1 MRRQSKYNPVTN
13 AFEPAARFIAV
24 AGGYW
29 LMLIA
34 VATCVEVISRKVF
47 AFSLLGVDE
56 VGGYTLAVLAALGFS
71 YALVD
76 RAHTRIDFMIGRLPT
91 SIRAAANVLAM
102 ITLAAM
108 ALFAVWRGINVLME
122 SLEFQSRAPTPL
134 QTPLWIPQ
142 TFWLAGL
149 AFFALVATALA
160 LHAGVLMVRDRERL
174 NTFYG
179 PPTLEE
185 EIDKE
190 VGALRER
197 QDSPT

>member
-1 MRRQSKYNPVTN
+1 MRRQSEQNPVAN

-34 VATCVEVISRKVF
+34 VATCIEVISRKVF
-47 AFSLLGVDE
+47 SFSLLGVDE

-76 RAHTRIDFMIGRLPT
+76 RAHTRIDFMIGRLPA
-91 SIRAAANVLAM
+91 SVKAAANALAM
-102 ITLAAM
+102 FSLAAM
-108 ALFAVWRGINVLME
+108 ALFAVWRGLDVLKE
-122 SLEFQSRAPTPL
+122 SIEFQSRAPTPL

-142 TFWLAGL
+142 TLWLAGL
-149 AFFALVATALA
+149 AFFALVATTLA
-160 LHAGVLMVRDRERL
+160 LHAGALMIRDRGRL

-185 EIDKE
+185 EIEKE
-190 VGALRER
+190 VGALHER
-197 QDSPT
+197 RDRPT

>member
-1 MRRQSKYNPVTN
+1 MKRQPQLNPVAN
-13 AFEPAARFIAV
+13 AFEPLARFIAI

-34 VATCVEVISRKVF
+34 AATCIEIISRKLF
-47 AFSLLGVDE
+47 SFSLLGVDE

-76 RAHTRIDFMIGRLPT
+76 RAHTRIDFLIGRLPAVVKAT
-91 SIRAAANVLAM
+91 ANVLAM
-102 ITLAAM
+102 FTLAAM
-108 ALFAVWRGINVLME
+108 AIFAVWRGLDVLKE

-142 TFWLAGL
+142 AFWLAGL

-160 LHAGVLMVRDRERL
+160 LHAGVLMVRDRGRL

-179 PPTLEE
+179 PPSLEE
-185 EIDKE
+185 EIEKE

>member
-1 MRRQSKYNPVTN
+1 MRRQSKRNPVAN

-34 VATCVEVISRKVF
+34 VATCVEVIGRKLF
-47 AFSLLGVDE
+47 SFSLLGVDE
-56 VGGYTLAVLAALGFS
+56 VGGYTLAILAALGFS

-76 RAHTRIDFMIGRLPT
+76 RAHTRIDFLIGRLPA
-91 SIRAAANVLAM
+91 SVKAGANVLAM
-102 ITLAAM
+102 VTLAAM
-108 ALFAVWRGINVLME
+108 AIFAVWRAIDVLKE
-122 SLEFQSRAPTPL
+122 SIEFQSRASTPL

-160 LHAGVLMVRDRERL
+160 VHASVLVVRDRGRL

-179 PPTLEE
+179 PPSLEE
-185 EIDKE
+185 EIEKE
-190 VGALRER
+190 VGTLRER
-197 QDSPT
+197 QDSQT

>member
-1 MRRQSKYNPVTN
+1 
-13 AFEPAARFIAV
+13 
-24 AGGYW
+24 
-29 LMLIA
+29 
-34 VATCVEVISRKVF
+34 
-47 AFSLLGVDE
+47 
-56 VGGYTLAVLAALGFS
+56 
-71 YALVD
+71 
-76 RAHTRIDFMIGRLPT
+76 MIGRLP
-91 SIRAAANVLAM
+91 AVGQGAANVLAM
-102 ITLAAM
+102 FTLAAM
-108 ALFAVWRGINVLME
+108 ALFAVWRGIDVLKE

-160 LHAGVLMVRDRERL
+160 LHAGVLMVRDRGRL

-185 EIDKE
+185 EIEKE